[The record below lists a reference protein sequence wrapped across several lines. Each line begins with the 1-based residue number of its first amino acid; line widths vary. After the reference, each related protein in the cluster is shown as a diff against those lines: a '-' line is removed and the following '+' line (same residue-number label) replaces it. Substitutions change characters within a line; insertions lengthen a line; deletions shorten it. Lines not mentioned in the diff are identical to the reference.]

1 MHHLII
7 DTCVWIELG
16 TKEPNVRA
24 KIAMLIDQGKAQLLV
39 PQIVIDEWDRHKQT
53 KVIDWLR
60 QSFRSQV
67 ENAKG
72 IIQYLDPGDAETVRQ
87 ILRAFQ
93 DRGGIIDTLTLERVK
108 NIEDLFCHPST
119 IILPVT
125 DSAKLQAADLALA
138 KRAPFRNKNSMAD
151 ALIMFCALDYVRQNN
166 LSNCLFV
173 SRNTADFAS
182 PSDDGQLHEDLEKLF
197 NNSGIRFFTNIG
209 KAVNEIEEHLVSLDT
224 VRRIDLDLQCFA
236 WYSGQLERLGLDIAS
251 LASNALPEFF
261 GQSERMFRETM
272 RPMLDS
278 VTSKELLESLERHK
292 QMADETIRPFLD
304 SLTSAEKLC
313 KLIESV
319 NRSMGGAN
327 QQNLGETVTESA
339 EAQFTV
345 YVNHPTSTVT
355 IHSTACYYFRNR
367 IADETPNG
375 HWEKPLSCV
384 EDAWKHAMAENKRTK
399 RYCGTCLP
407 GYQS

>member
-1 MHHLII
+1 
-7 DTCVWIELG
+7 
-16 TKEPNVRA
+16 
-24 KIAMLIDQGKAQLLV
+24 
-39 PQIVIDEWDRHKQT
+39 
-53 KVIDWLR
+53 
-60 QSFRSQV
+60 
-67 ENAKG
+67 
-72 IIQYLDPGDAETVRQ
+72 
-87 ILRAFQ
+87 
-93 DRGGIIDTLTLERVK
+93 
-108 NIEDLFCHPST
+108 
-119 IILPVT
+119 
-125 DSAKLQAADLALA
+125 
-138 KRAPFRNKNSMAD
+138 
-151 ALIMFCALDYVRQNN
+151 
-166 LSNCLFV
+166 
-173 SRNTADFAS
+173 
-182 PSDDGQLHEDLEKLF
+182 
-197 NNSGIRFFTNIG
+197 
-209 KAVNEIEEHLVSLDT
+209 
-224 VRRIDLDLQCFA
+224 
-236 WYSGQLERLGLDIAS
+236 
-251 LASNALPEFF
+251 
-261 GQSERMFRETM
+261 M

-292 QMADETIRPFLD
+292 QMIDETIGPFWDSFASSGLLETLERHQQMADEIMKPSRNSLASSELLETLERYQQMADETIRPFLDSLASSGLLDSLERLQQMADETIRPFKD